1 MLTQKEIKQIEQF
14 SNELKKWADNQ
25 SYNPPC
31 ATKVQLT
38 PSWRYKKE
46 ILLLYTKTN
55 IGAKVE
61 KDFAELDQ
69 LHQEYESWRAKSITE
84 DNEDKFRT
92 LVDCLKGTLYNIAD
106 TFQQIAHISREE
118 LSFEMPAETEQ
129 DIIPPKR
136 GRIWTWV
143 KGFVKEAYR
152 ITMRSFFDSAMNK

>member
-69 LHQEYESWRAKSITE
+69 LHQEYESWRANWKSI
-84 DNEDKFRT
+84 
-92 LVDCLKGTLYNIAD
+92 
-106 TFQQIAHISREE
+106 
-118 LSFEMPAETEQ
+118 PAS
-129 DIIPPKR
+129 P
-136 GRIWTWV
+136 
-143 KGFVKEAYR
+143 
-152 ITMRSFFDSAMNK
+152 